1 MFRKTACALALTGMI
16 VGVAGCANDQSGG
29 RSAGAGALG
38 GAGLGA
44 GLGAII
50 GGRKGALI
58 GAGIGAIAGAGVGT
72 YLHQQQ
78 RDLERNLEG
87 TGATVTNTGDA
98 LLVNLP
104 SEVTFAF
111 DRADIQP
118 QFREPLARVAAT
130 LNQYESSTIDVVGH
144 TDSTGSESYNQ
155 DLSQRRADSVAGFLI
170 GRGVVPARVIAFGKG
185 ETQPIATNETET
197 GRAQNRRVELIIVPL
212 TES

>member
-16 VGVAGCANDQSGG
+16 VAVAGCANDQSGA

-38 GAGLGA
+38 GGALGA
-44 GLGAII
+44 GIGAII

-72 YLHQQQ
+72 YLGDQQ

-104 SEVTFAF
+104 SEITFAV
-111 DRADIQP
+111 DQAAIQP
-118 QFREPLARVAAT
+118 QFYEPLARVAQT
-130 LNQYESSTIDVVGH
+130 LSKYESSTIDVIGH
-144 TDSTGSESYNQ
+144 TDSTGAETYNYE
-155 DLSQRRADSVAGFLI
+155 LSQRRANSVSGFLVN
-170 GRGVVPARVIAFGKG
+170 RGVVPARVVAFGRG
-185 ETQPIATNETET
+185 ETQPIDSNETDS
-197 GRAQNRRVELIIVPL
+197 GRARNRRVELVIVPY
-212 TES
+212 TEG